1 MKIRNRLKL
10 ILIAAVL
17 SAIVTMPT
25 ALACTTRTPG
35 YWKNHTNNWVI
46 PDGASVPTTDDPMD
60 MWIGQAITKQQAIAI
75 LNTPVGGDARIN
87 LQQKLIAAVLSI
99 GADPGQ
105 WDNPD
110 LFKGTPTMTQ
120 LYNDACAFLAGHTAP
135 LTPRTEGRAE
145 ALTLAG
151 QIDYWLNYYDAD

>member
-1 MKIRNRLKL
+1 MKSRNRLKM
-10 ILIAAVL
+10 ILIVMIL
-17 SAIVTMPT
+17 CLTVTIPT

-35 YWKNHTNNWVI
+35 YWKTHTENWII
-46 PDGASVPTTDDPMD
+46 PDGASVPNTDPTD
-60 MWIGQAITKQQAIAI
+60 MWIGQAITKQTAIDI
-75 LNTPVGGDARIN
+75 LKTPVGGDARIN

-120 LYNDACAFLAGHTAP
+120 LYKDACAFLASHTAP

-145 ALTLAG
+145 ALILAG